1 MYYIAGGLLLL
12 SFLADRKKTKMALM
26 KAWKSFINLLPKL
39 LGVVC
44 LVGLLLAVF
53 DENFVSRL
61 IGAESGILGTLLASL
76 VGSITL
82 IPGFIAFPTAKVL
95 LDNGAGYVQ
104 IAVFVSTLM
113 MVGVATVPVEIEY
126 FGRRVTL
133 LRNGLSFLVSFVIAW
148 IVGNVAGGVWF

>member
-1 MYYIAGGLLLL
+1 
-12 SFLADRKKTKMALM
+12 
-26 KAWKSFINLLPKL
+26 